1 MLNKDN
7 AIGAIVILKGVKSM
21 PNNTP
26 LAVIDYTDGDC
37 GTKYKKMINV
47 FCNKSYKSNWVM
59 LHNVKSVLSYSYLVE
74 PCNTKLTLKQL
85 ATLN

>member
-1 MLNKDN
+1 MLNKNN

-26 LAVIDYTDGDC
+26 LTVIDFTNGDC

-47 FCNKSYKSNWVM
+47 FCNKSYKSNWIN
-59 LHNVKSVLSYSYLVE
+59 LHSVKSVLSYGYPVE
-74 PCNTKLTLKQL
+74 PCSIELTLKQI